1 MRGLAFGALGLAL
14 AACVAS
20 NDERHGREGGE
31 LQPEARTAAL
41 PALNI
46 DVMDTSVSGLSAGA
60 YMAVQFHVAYASTLS
75 GAAIFAG
82 GPYDCA
88 EGSLNTAL
96 TTCMTGSPAPPDP
109 ARAVDAT
116 KRFAAAGS
124 IDDPSNLARQR
135 VFLFGGA
142 NDTTVVPPVM
152 DALESYYRAWNPAA
166 LRYEKRHPGTGHTMP
181 TLAYG
186 GDCGTTAEPWIGK
199 CNYDGAGI
207 ALAHIYGSLEP
218 PASSLSGRFVSL
230 AQATYLSNPASHSV
244 ADTGYAYIP
253 ASCEGGTQ
261 CRVHVAFHG
270 CKQYA
275 SGSVGD
281 RFYKHA
287 GYNEWADT
295 NRIVVLYPQTIP
307 TNGTNPNGCWD
318 WWGYDSPN
326 YATRAAPQMA
336 MVRRMIDAFAGGGGD
351 AGDGGDAGNAG
362 DGGAADAARDSGTTC
377 FVANNYEHVTRG
389 RAHVAWGY
397 ALADGSNQNMGLYS
411 VGVVTS
417 LRQTGADSYVIGTC
431 P

>member
-1 MRGLAFGALGLAL
+1 MRGLAFGAWALAL
-14 AACVAS
+14 AACFAS
-20 NDERHGREGGE
+20 NDEEVRE
-31 LQPEARTAAL
+31 QEALRTAGL

-46 DVMDTSVSGLSAGA
+46 DVMDTSVSGLSSGA
-60 YMAVQFHVAYASTLS
+60 YMAVQFHVAYSSILR
-75 GAAIFAG
+75 GAGIFAG
-82 GPYDCA
+82 GPFYCA

-116 KRFAAAGS
+116 KRFAAAGT
-124 IDDPSNLARQR
+124 IDDPANLARQR

-142 NDTTVVPPVM
+142 GDTTVVPPVM

-166 LRYEKRHPGTGHTMP
+166 LRYEKRRPGTAHLMP
-181 TLAYG
+181 TVAYG
-186 GDCGTTAEPWIGK
+186 GDCSVTGEPWIGR
-199 CNYDGAGI
+199 CNYDGAGL
-207 ALAHIYGSLEP
+207 ALAQIYGSLEP
-218 PASSLSGRFVSL
+218 PASLLSGRFVSL
-230 AQATYLSNPASHSV
+230 EQATYLANPAAHSV

-253 ASCEGGTQ
+253 AACEAGAR

-295 NRIVVLYPQTIP
+295 NRIVVVYPQTIP
-307 TNGTNPNGCWD
+307 TSGTNPNGCWD

-336 MVRRMIDAFAGGGGD
+336 MVRRMIDALAGAAD
-351 AGDGGDAGNAG
+351 AGDAG
-362 DGGAADAARDSGTTC
+362 DGGAADAARDSGATC

-389 RAHVAWGY
+389 RAHLWWGY
-397 ALADGSNQNMGLYS
+397 ALANGSNQNMGLYS
-411 VGVVTS
+411 VGIVTS
-417 LRQTGADSYVIGTC
+417 LRQVGADHYVIGTC